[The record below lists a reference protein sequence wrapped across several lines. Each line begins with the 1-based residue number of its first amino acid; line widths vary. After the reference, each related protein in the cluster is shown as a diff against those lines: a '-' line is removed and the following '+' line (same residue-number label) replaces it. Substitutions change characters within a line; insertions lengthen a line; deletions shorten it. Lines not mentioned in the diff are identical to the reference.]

1 MIGSEI
7 RRLRLAFAALVL
19 LVAIPLGL
27 LVERAIVSDR
37 REEERAHRAVAERI
51 LDEMERELNEFLR
64 REEDR
69 SFEEYR
75 NVVLPSQALTGSLAL
90 EPSPLAAH
98 PSEPF
103 VLGYF
108 QIEPDGVVTTPQ
120 SFDSPEA
127 KQQTEELLRAV
138 RAHWESRGDVAT
150 SVSSGDVTHE
160 DNVPEREEDEKENA
174 FRELNRAADDRR
186 GRQAKLSQAPAV
198 NVYSFASEDE
208 ENVLRQPHANAEATS
223 AEELSQAVQRRLQKT
238 TAEPVDIRLEPM
250 VGTAVDHTRM
260 LLYRTVVIDR
270 AGYRQGM
277 VLDVPAL
284 IAWLDARVVTASAL
298 ERRARLVEA
307 YDPRPDATDASYA
320 VSHRFAE
327 PFSPVAAVVELQS
340 LPEISGSRYAVTL
353 SAVLVVAAGLGL
365 FAIYRMVTVAVAFA
379 ERRQNFVS
387 AVSHELKTPLTAIRM
402 YGEMLRDDLVAS
414 PAKRQRYYQVITAE
428 TERLSR
434 LVDNVLELGRLERKE
449 RSLRLTTGNVV
460 SVLEAALAAIRPH
473 AENEGF
479 RIDLESEP
487 ELPMVRFDSDA
498 LSQVV
503 FNLLDNAVKYAK
515 SETSHRIVL
524 SARKSEGG
532 VDVEVADEGPGVDP
546 AQLARIFEPFY
557 RAQSELTRTAKGTGI
572 GLALVKDLI
581 EQMGGTVEARNRDDG
596 GFVVRLRLRGGTAT
610 SA

>member
-1 MIGSEI
+1 
-7 RRLRLAFAALVL
+7 
-19 LVAIPLGL
+19 
-27 LVERAIVSDR
+27 
-37 REEERAHRAVAERI
+37 
-51 LDEMERELNEFLR
+51 MERELNEFLR